1 MQIAT
6 ADLMDAYL
14 TAWETNDSLG
24 IKRRI
29 HPEAR
34 FKAPMLELNGH
45 DRVTD
50 SLVRISTRLQAFR
63 VRSTFV
69 SGNAAMFAV
78 DLLCEPPIGSCA
90 MAELVTFEDGL
101 VKTIE
106 LFCDANVLA
115 LMVGDRNAPVPK
127 ASNA

>member
-1 MQIAT
+1 MRIAT

-14 TAWETNDSLG
+14 TAWETNDWLG
-24 IKRRI
+24 IKRHI
-29 HPEAR
+29 HPKAR

-45 DRVTD
+45 DRVTA
-50 SLVRISTRLQAFR
+50 SLVRFSAKIQEFQ

-69 SGNAAMFAV
+69 SGDAAMFAF
-78 DLLCEPPIGSCA
+78 DLLCEPPIGACA

-106 LFCDANVLA
+106 LFCDAKVFA
-115 LMVGDRNAPVPK
+115 LMVGSTSD
-127 ASNA
+127 SGD

>member
-1 MQIAT
+1 
-6 ADLMDAYL
+6 MDAYL
-14 TAWETNDSLG
+14 TAWETNDCLG
-24 IKRRI
+24 IKRHI
-29 HPEAR
+29 HPDAR

-50 SLVRISTRLQAFR
+50 SLLRFSMRLQEFR

-78 DLLCEPPIGSCA
+78 DLLCEPPIGACA
-90 MAELVTFEDGL
+90 MAELGTFEGGL

-106 LFCDANVLA
+106 LFCDVNVLA
-115 LMVGDRNAPVPK
+115 WMVGDRNAPVSK
-127 ASNA
+127 ASDA